1 MTTVAMPVFS
11 KKKETLS
18 HGILLGVVGTD
29 IPLVEVMMLA
39 PRYKVQQEIHLVA
52 GSINSPVTI
61 VVLMQCVSYSWVLTA
76 TLSSSQTTATFW
88 HTLI

>member
-29 IPLVEVMMLA
+29 VPLVEVMMLA
-39 PRYKVQQEIHLVA
+39 PRYKVQQEMYIVL
-52 GSINSPVTI
+52 SSMNTPVVT
-61 VVLMQCVSYSWVLTA
+61 VVLMQSVSHSWALTA
-76 TLSSSQTTATFW
+76 TLF
-88 HTLI
+88 

>member
-1 MTTVAMPVFS
+1 MMTTVAMPVFS

-39 PRYKVQQEIHLVA
+39 PRYKVRQETHIVP
-52 GSINSPVTI
+52 GTMTNPVIT
-61 VVLMQCVSYSWVLTA
+61 VVLMQCVFTAGRSRLCFSHYKQRLYSGTP
-76 TLSSSQTTATFW
+76 
-88 HTLI
+88 